1 MKFCVTVPI
10 VGYSYVTVE
19 AENEEEAKEKALA
32 QCCDFDNEN
41 VDIEEIYGVEKVVE
55 GNVVNHPFW
64 KIEVEKLEENNE

>member
-1 MKFCVTVPI
+1 MEFCVTVPI

-41 VDIEEIYGVEKVVE
+41 VDIGEIYGVEKVAE
-55 GNVVNHPFW
+55 GSVLYHPFW
-64 KIEVEKLEENNE
+64 NIEVENLEENNE